1 MASPFS
7 ILQFIDGPLQLNL
20 IMTSPATTALAS
32 ASPSS
37 SSTAKIDPV
46 TAVQDSIDALALSLF
61 EALRGVRD
69 AVATNSSSSSASAG
83 GGASSDQLIPMSA
96 FKDVDDTTSQE
107 DVNNN
112 ISNSADNKNGDADD
126 ISKQQQQ
133 QAREKLLE
141 GLNMEYFPMRAYDML
156 HPDYESF
163 ILAYLGGMDG
173 YAKELVERFHSLS
186 KSTTADDKATDEK
199 MSGSDGN
206 ILQVNTTET
215 VKKDNNEEQD
225 GKKSQTNKEIGE
237 VGYEFRKEFDSGWYT
252 GKVVEIRPLA
262 GKYLLFVQKYF
273 LIGRHATLT

>member
-1 MASPFS
+1 
-7 ILQFIDGPLQLNL
+7 
-20 IMTSPATTALAS
+20 MTSPATTALAS
-32 ASPSS
+32 ASSSS

-69 AVATNSSSSSASAG
+69 AVATNSSSSSSASAAV
-83 GGASSDQLIPMSA
+83 GGAASDQLIPMSA
-96 FKDVDDTTSQE
+96 FQDVDDTTSQE

>member
-1 MASPFS
+1 
-7 ILQFIDGPLQLNL
+7 
-20 IMTSPATTALAS
+20 MTTPSAPPAS
-32 ASPSS
+32 ASAS

-69 AVATNSSSSSASAG
+69 AVATTSSSSSASAG
-83 GGASSDQLIPMSA
+83 GGPSSDQLIPMSA
-96 FKDVDDTTSQE
+96 FQDVDDRTIQE
-107 DVNNN
+107 DINNN
-112 ISNSADNKNGDADD
+112 ISNSVDNNNSSD
-126 ISKQQQQ
+126 QLQQQ

>member
-1 MASPFS
+1 
-7 ILQFIDGPLQLNL
+7 
-20 IMTSPATTALAS
+20 MTSPATTALAS
-32 ASPSS
+32 ASSSS

-69 AVATNSSSSSASAG
+69 AVATTSSSSSSASAAV

-126 ISKQQQQ
+126 ISKQQQ